1 MSTEYL
7 LATGSD
13 LRRDYLTYLAQLL
26 DDTTV
31 ACLDA
36 TGIGPGGRCL
46 DIGAGGGSI
55 TRWLAG
61 RTGSVVAVDL
71 DVTHLDAGAGVVVHR
86 HDLDDGLPDDGPFD
100 LIHARM
106 TLVHLSRR
114 EEVLGW
120 LVDAL
125 APGGWLVVG
134 ECSDRPLTALAAPSP
149 ADLTLWARMQHLS
162 HDVVGRAR
170 GISLGWAH
178 EVDSR
183 MAAAGLVDV
192 KSVEYSRTTAGG
204 EVGCLLHAN
213 LNRQAES
220 ELRQAGAT
228 GAELA
233 RYREL
238 MHDPRFR
245 AWFYQFV
252 CTRGRKSV
260 DHAR

>member
-7 LATGSD
+7 FDTGSD
-13 LRRDYLTYLAQLL
+13 LGRDHMTYLAQML
-26 DDTTV
+26 DETTV
-31 ACLDA
+31 ACLEA
-36 TGIGPGGRCL
+36 TGIGRGQRCL

-55 TRWLAG
+55 TRWLAR
-61 RTGSVVAVDL
+61 RTGSVVAVDI
-71 DVTHLDAGAGVVVHR
+71 DVAHLEAGDGVVVHQ
-86 HDLDDGLPDDGPFD
+86 HDLNDGLPDDGPFD
-100 LIHARM
+100 LIHARL
-106 TLVHLSRR
+106 TLLHLSRR
-114 EEVLGW
+114 EEVFAR
-120 LVDAL
+120 LVRAL

-134 ECSDRPLTALAAPSP
+134 EYSDRPLTALAAPSP

-162 HDVVGRAR
+162 HDVVGKAR

-183 MAAAGLVDV
+183 MTAAGLVDV
-192 KSVEYSRTTAGG
+192 KAVEYSKTTAGG

-213 LNRQAES
+213 LNIQAEPA
-220 ELRQAGAT
+220 LRHAGAT
-228 GAELA
+228 GTELA

-260 DHAR
+260 DHAG